1 MRPAAAARRSGEGD
15 LDRQLLAAV
24 DEVGA
29 YAGHFA
35 GHADVGEAR
44 DQPHFEAS
52 ERELSRMLPYEPG
65 PAPAR
70 LVFAALDGLVL
81 HQPTLGDRADTE
93 AAPAELR
100 TLLSRADVDG
110 EESGPRRPPAAG
122 RRPAGQETGRA
133 LPASRA
139 ARSQSWRA
147 PGVGSAGPASSAAS
161 CQ

>member
-15 LDRQLLAAV
+15 LDRQLLDAV

-35 GHADVGEAR
+35 GRADVGEAR
-44 DQPHFEAS
+44 DQLHFEAS

-81 HQPTLGDRADTE
+81 HQLPLGHRADTE
-93 AAPAELR
+93 AAPA
-100 TLLSRADVDG
+100 
-110 EESGPRRPPAAG
+110 
-122 RRPAGQETGRA
+122 GQEAGRA